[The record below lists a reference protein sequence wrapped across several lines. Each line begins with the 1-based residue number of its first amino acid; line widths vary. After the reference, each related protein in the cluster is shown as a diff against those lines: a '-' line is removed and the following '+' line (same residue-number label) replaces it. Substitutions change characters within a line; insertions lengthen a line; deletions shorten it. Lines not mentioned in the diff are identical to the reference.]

1 MEMKKGFTD
10 IEVSKLVKAVWNY
23 KEEDEKQTQKLI
35 ENFKRNG
42 QVENIQIRELDN
54 GSYEVVNG
62 NHRLDVMNELK
73 MKKCHVFNYGKITL
87 AEAQRI
93 AIETNETRFQ
103 TNAFKLGEL
112 IKDMSE
118 TFSLDEMAKTMPF
131 TEDEMNNM
139 IDVLDF
145 DWNTFED
152 DEEPLDLEKE
162 DKFDNT
168 ISFKV
173 SEDTYKN
180 WIKLRERMKQ
190 LNGYDNESKVF
201 EFAVI
206 EALNIPYESL
216 D

>member
-1 MEMKKGFTD
+1 MKKGFTD
-10 IEVSKLVKAVWNY
+10 IEVSKLIKADWNY
-23 KEEDEKQTQKLI
+23 KEEDENQTLKLI

-42 QVENIQIRELDN
+42 QVENIQIRELEN
-54 GSYEVVNG
+54 GKYEVVNG
-62 NHRLDVMNELK
+62 NHRLDVMNEIK
-73 MKKCHVFNYGKITL
+73 MKECHVFNYGKISL
-87 AEAQRI
+87 ADAQRI
-93 AIETNETRFQ
+93 AIETNEIRFQ

-112 IKDMSE
+112 IKDMTG

-131 TEDEMNNM
+131 TSDEMGNM

-152 DEEPLDLEKE
+152 DDEPLDLEKE

-168 ISFKV
+168 INIKV
-173 SEDTYKN
+173 SEDTYRN
-180 WIKLRERMKQ
+180 WMELRKRIKE

-206 EALNIPYESL
+206 EALNIPIESL
-216 D
+216 GA

>member
-1 MEMKKGFTD
+1 MKKGFTD
-10 IEVSKLVKAVWNY
+10 IETSKLIKAEWNY
-23 KEEDEKQTQKLI
+23 KEEDEKQTAKLI

-42 QVENIQIRELDN
+42 QVENIQIRELED
-54 GSYEVVNG
+54 GKYEVVNG
-62 NHRLDVMNELK
+62 NHRLDVMNSIGL
-73 MKKCHVFNYGKITL
+73 KKCHTYNHGKISL
-87 AEAQRI
+87 AEAQRL
-93 AIETNETRFQ
+93 AIETNETRFN

-112 IKDMSE
+112 IKDMSG
-118 TFSLDEMAKTMPF
+118 TFSLDEMAETMPF
-131 TEDEMNNM
+131 TSEEMSNM

-152 DEEPLDLEKE
+152 DEPLDLEKE

-173 SEDTYKN
+173 SEDTYRN
-180 WIKLRERMKQ
+180 WMELRKRMKE

-206 EALNIPYESL
+206 EALNIPVESL
-216 D
+216 S